1 MPNEIY
7 LTLQEAAMFAVKGF
21 YDGNAVQLNTAA
33 LPTKEKYSVVVT
45 FLHPAQQPEADAGGS
60 AALSPATTDD
70 AVEKKR
76 REAFEEFMA
85 LTMALKQPVPPDFD
99 YKKELAEY
107 RDERYGYLS

>member
-1 MPNEIY
+1 
-7 LTLQEAAMFAVKGF
+7 MFAVKGF

-45 FLHPAQQPEADAGGS
+45 FLHPAQQPEAEVS
-60 AALSPATTDD
+60 EAATLSPANTDE
-70 AVEKKR
+70 AVAQKR
-76 REAFEEFMA
+76 RDAFDELKA
-85 LTMALKQPVPPDFD
+85 LAMALKQPVPPDFD